1 MIRRQN
7 TTNRLAHLLAHFPAV
22 LIIGARQVGKS
33 TLVERL
39 SGLDVQ
45 TWVFD
50 PLEDIGGARQEP
62 SLFVQNLTFPV
73 FLDEI
78 QYSPQI
84 LPALKRRIDQ
94 EGVKGLV
101 VMSGSQQFE
110 MMRGVAESLAGR
122 VAIMELPP
130 LSWSEIQKVAE
141 PGAGI
146 RQWIATQKA
155 PVAHT
160 AKAQQTSENPAA
172 SANPTNPTNPAN
184 LWQAIFR
191 GGMPGVLD
199 MPDELLRPYF
209 QSYLKTYID
218 RDLLPIARIRQL
230 EDFHRFFMLLAY
242 SSAQEHNPAHFA
254 RELGIDHGTARDWL
268 DICRST
274 FQWMQLP
281 AFGNNLNKRVTTK
294 PKGIFADSGFL
305 CALAQIPSAQAL
317 AGHPMSGQLFETWVV
332 QEIARVLRFSSIEP
346 DFYHYRTYDG
356 SEVDLL
362 LSWNGM
368 IYPVEIKLTAKPSKQ
383 HTRGM
388 SSLRERFP
396 DKQIAKGLL
405 ICSVERP
412 YWIKEN
418 CLALPWWAI

>member
-1 MIRRQN
+1 LEMILRQN

-39 SGLDVQ
+39 SGLPVE

-62 SLFVQNLTFPV
+62 SLFVQNLKFPV

-84 LPALKRRIDQ
+84 LPALKRRLDQ
-94 EGVKGLV
+94 EGAKGLV
-101 VMSGSQQFE
+101 IMSGSQQFE

-146 RQWIATQKA
+146 RHWITQQNA

-160 AKAQQTSENPAA
+160 PKPQQT
-172 SANPTNPTNPAN
+172 
-184 LWQAIFR
+184 LWHAIFR

-199 MPDELLRPYF
+199 MPDDLLRPYF

-230 EDFHRFFMLLAY
+230 EEFHRFFMLLAY

-362 LSWNGM
+362 LSWNGI

-383 HTRGM
+383 DTRGM
-388 SSLRERFP
+388 GSLRERFP

-412 YWIKEN
+412 YWIKED
-418 CLALPWWAI
+418 CFALPWWGI